1 MSNDYY
7 SVFTTAVLVPNLAL
21 SQEKAVQGHF
31 NWLCTAFLIMKAWN
45 HNYYFTLFENS
56 FHTVIYLFSHHAF
69 GAMFCVRFEGSGM
82 VYRIVL

>member
-45 HNYYFTLFENS
+45 HNYYFTLFEN
-56 FHTVIYLFSHHAF
+56 
-69 GAMFCVRFEGSGM
+69 
-82 VYRIVL
+82 